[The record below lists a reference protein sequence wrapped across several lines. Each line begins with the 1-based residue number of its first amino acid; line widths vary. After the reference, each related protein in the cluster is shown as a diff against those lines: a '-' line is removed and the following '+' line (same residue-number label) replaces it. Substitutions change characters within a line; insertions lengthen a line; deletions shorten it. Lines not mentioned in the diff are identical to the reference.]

1 MQEPLGGCV
10 YRYIRDAGC
19 ESRKNDKHY
28 QQSLLGIVIYP
39 SSQSF
44 EAEFKP
50 VSVLFHAGP
59 PVIGLRV
66 PTLVRG
72 KERMKIQFTL
82 LILS

>member
-1 MQEPLGGCV
+1 MQKTFGGCIDC
-10 YRYIRDAGC
+10 YIRDAGG

-50 VSVLFHAGP
+50 VSVLFHA
-59 PVIGLRV
+59 
-66 PTLVRG
+66 
-72 KERMKIQFTL
+72 
-82 LILS
+82 

>member
-1 MQEPLGGCV
+1 MQEPLSGGV
-10 YRYIRDAGC
+10 HRYIRDAGSK
-19 ESRKNDKHY
+19 SRKNDKHY

-50 VSVLFHAGP
+50 VSVILHAGS

-66 PTLVRG
+66 PTLVRR
-72 KERMKIQFTL
+72 KEKIKIQSTL
-82 LILS
+82 LIL